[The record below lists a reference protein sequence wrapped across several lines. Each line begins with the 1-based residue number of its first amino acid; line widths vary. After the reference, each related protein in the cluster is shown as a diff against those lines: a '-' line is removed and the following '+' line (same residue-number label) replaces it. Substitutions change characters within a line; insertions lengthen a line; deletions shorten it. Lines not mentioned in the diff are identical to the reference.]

1 MQKPDNNYSPAVQQV
16 INGIDQKNVEHIKR
30 QRSMIDELKTN
41 NPVPYKVAV
50 VIAVLTIIHLITSII
65 DTVKDWSITATVIN
79 CVRSWL

>member
-16 INGIDQKNVEHIKR
+16 INGIDQKNVEQIKR
-30 QRSMIDELKTN
+30 QRSMIDELKAN

-50 VIAVLTIIHLITSII
+50 LIAVLTIIHLITSII